1 MFKMNLRK
9 MVLTTV
15 AAAFVAC
22 APAMAE
28 EDIILDETFA
38 AEAAVPGAEA
48 ESEEQVGLIEIETV
62 DAVEI
67 PKEVAQAAAGME
79 TEFNAVETTV
89 KSFFFENDE
98 VVIKAAA
105 KKELPENVKM
115 QVLKLEE
122 GSAEFEAAK
131 AAAESSC
138 GADARAEYKFYTVA
152 FLLDGAEIEL
162 ADDEMY
168 LEVEF
173 KTIKV
178 DHSMESQSVLHIDE
192 TEVEDVTA
200 QTEQGSNMSSVK
212 FAL

>member
-48 ESEEQVGLIEIETV
+48 ESGEQVGLVEIETV

-131 AAAESSC
+131 AAAENSC

-178 DHSMESQSVLHIDE
+178 DHSMQSQSVLHIDE